1 VEALDDLLENVEAD
15 FLAVEINSGPVT
27 DHDGGFATRD
37 DLGQA
42 GSQRAAVVA
51 KATLN
56 EVTEAMKI

>member
-1 VEALDDLLENVEAD
+1 MWDARAALLKNPSEIDDLV
-15 FLAVEINSGPVT
+15 
-27 DHDGGFATRD
+27 
-37 DLGQA
+37 QA